1 MPESSVIFSWGPPR
15 MGTTWLFNVLQEMAN
30 RSGTDI
36 KIVADG
42 LPYPEKSW
50 AGNVLVKSHRADS
63 PELID
68 SFDQQVSLFACVI
81 VRNVEKTL
89 QSLVRTQKAD
99 VEELIGWLK
108 ADLDAYWAVLPSMR
122 HVVVIA
128 EEWIEDRGTLVVM
141 ELAEFLGLKLT
152 PNECADISAEFSKE
166 SVQRKINSLQEV
178 NSWSGEFKEYDRQSQ
193 WHAGHI
199 ATNAPTPLQLNS
211 MQQARVNDLQKL
223 VNELVSN
230 FSLMSAKTKRQQDSA
245 GSLRAMDFIQARQAE
260 LTGNSETKL
269 TVMQRVRNILGGARV

>member
-1 MPESSVIFSWGPPR
+1 

-128 EEWIEDRGTLVVM
+128 EEWIEDRGALVVM
-141 ELAEFLGLKLT
+141 ELAEFLGLTLT
-152 PNECADISAEFSKE
+152 PNECAHISAEFSKE

-269 TVMQRVRNILGGARV
+269 TVMQRVRNILGGATV